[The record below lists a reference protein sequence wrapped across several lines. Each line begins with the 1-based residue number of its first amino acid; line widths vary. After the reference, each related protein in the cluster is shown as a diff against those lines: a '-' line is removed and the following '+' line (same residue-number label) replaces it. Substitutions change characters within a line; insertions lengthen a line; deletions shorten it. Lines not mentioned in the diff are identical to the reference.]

1 MIAMNIRST
10 ILGTI
15 TQVAEQQG
23 LALAPL
29 EDPLPLLETGLD
41 SLCIAI
47 IVAQLEDSL
56 NVDPFEA
63 EDDFVF
69 PVTVGDFVALYEHAV
84 AHP

>member
-10 ILGTI
+10 VLGTI

-23 LALAPL
+23 LTLAPL
-29 EDPLPLLETGLD
+29 EDALPLLETGLD

-56 NVDPFEA
+56 EVDPFEA
-63 EDDFVF
+63 DDDFVF
-69 PVTVGDFVALYEHAV
+69 PVTVGDLIALYEHAV
-84 AHP
+84 AHS